1 MKFRGEKGCAW
12 QTKKFSVY
20 MFTEYLAISF
30 DLPVVKSSWELKR
43 LVALVAREFGALAG
57 GRG

>member
-1 MKFRGEKGCAW
+1 MHGKQRN
-12 QTKKFSVY
+12 SVS
-20 MFTEYLAISF
+20 TCLQSISCNFF

>member
-1 MKFRGEKGCAW
+1 MCMVNKEIQCLH
-12 QTKKFSVY
+12 VY
-20 MFTEYLAISF
+20 RVSCNFF